1 MTTRPRRT
9 TTGRFRLAG
18 SLLALALL
26 AAACGDDDSD
36 EAAETTTTTEA
47 EPTGGDTD
55 DDAAGGGLI
64 GDDFAAGEWQGVT
77 DDTIRI
83 GVPWLFLGDAAVEDP
98 SFSLFHGRITDHFD
112 AALAR
117 YREEGRLPAHGRDIE
132 IVSMSY
138 SAAPEEQRAACV
150 ALVQDEQVAF
160 VTASFLFPVGFECV
174 AAENSVPVL
183 LSDSTTEAIL
193 DRSFPFGFANGASQE
208 RLLRNLPNWADSAGL
223 LADDAGESSV
233 VGIYRSDDPTT
244 AELMQETFV
253 AQLVE
258 LGHPEPVVATFA
270 EAEDPATADL
280 AVQQFLAADVD
291 IVLLTDDRANF
302 LQAASTQGA
311 QWDYLDSDFQF
322 GTTDSGTQGYPADQ
336 YERVQAM
343 TVRHGGEPASGLGR
357 TPEQQE
363 CADGYQDYTA
373 GLAAEDDYYPAEGWQ
388 PEDNTFHLQSLY
400 HACDLMETT
409 ISMLEAVGP
418 NLTGETVVAGYE
430 SLGGPI
436 EWARTLQGGF
446 STDQHHGAD
455 FFRILSWAAE
465 CPGDA
470 GNLTSCFYIDEQNVE
485 PQPFFVP

>member
-9 TTGRFRLAG
+9 ATGWFRLAG
-18 SLLALALL
+18 ILLALALL
-26 AAACGDDDSD
+26 GAACGDDDDSAD
-36 EAAETTTTTEA
+36 AAETTTTTEG
-47 EPTGGDTD
+47 EPTDGDQTS
-55 DDAAGGGLI
+55 GEGFI

-83 GVPWLFLGDAAVEDP
+83 GVPWLFLGDAGENDP
-98 SFSLFHGRITDHFD
+98 SFSTFHGRIIDHFD
-112 AALAR
+112 SALAR
-117 YREEGRLPAHGRDIE
+117 FREEGRLPVHGRDIE

-138 SAAPEEQRAACV
+138 SAVPEEQRAACV
-150 ALVQDEQVAF
+150 ALVQDEEVAF

-223 LADDAGESSV
+223 LTDDAGDSRV

-244 AELMQETFV
+244 ADLMQETLV
-253 AQLVE
+253 DQLVE
-258 LGHPEPVVATFA
+258 LGHPEPEVATFT
-270 EAEDPATADL
+270 ELEDPATADL

-291 IVLLTDDRANF
+291 IVILTDDRANF

-311 QWDYLDSDFQF
+311 EWDYLDSDFQF
-322 GTTDSGTQGYPADQ
+322 GTTDAGTQGYPADQ
-336 YERVQAM
+336 YERVHAM

-363 CADGYQDYTA
+363 CADDYRDYTA
-373 GLAAEDDYYPAEGWQ
+373 GLAAEDDYYPADGWQ

-409 ISMLEAVGP
+409 MAMLEAVGP
-418 NLTGETVVAGYE
+418 NLTGETAVAGFE

-436 EWARTLQGGF
+436 EWARTLPGGF
-446 STDQHHGAD
+446 SPDQHHGAD
-455 FFRILSWAAE
+455 FFRILNWAAE

-470 GNLTSCFYIDEQNVE
+470 GNLTSCFYIEEQNVE